1 MKHANISVFVPH
13 IGCPNRCSFCNQN
26 TISGSQSAPAPQEV
40 ERVCREF
47 LESGGGQ
54 RFKGELAF
62 FGGSFTAVPRE
73 YMESL
78 LQAAQPFLGE
88 GKIGGIRISTRPD
101 AVDKEILSLLKS
113 YGVTAIELG
122 AQSMDDQVLM
132 KNLRGHTAQDVEDAS
147 KLITEEGF
155 ELGLQMM
162 VGLYGD
168 TPEHCLNT
176 ARRLMA
182 LHPATVRIYPTVI
195 LKGTRL
201 EQLYQEGTYHPMNLE
216 EGISL
221 CSHLLE
227 MFTQAGIRVIRLG
240 LHASQN
246 VEQDMTAGLYHPAFR
261 ELCEGEIYL
270 RKALTELEKLG
281 NPKAAEIAVAEG
293 AVSKMVGQ
301 KRRNLQA
308 LAEQGTQANIIT
320 NCSLTLFEVKV
331 KPMGA

>member
-26 TISGSQSAPAPQEV
+26 TISGSQSAPTPQEV

-54 RFKGELAF
+54 RFEGELAF

-78 LQAAQPFLGE
+78 LRAVQPFLGE
-88 GKIGGIRISTRPD
+88 GKIRGIRISTRPD

-122 AQSMDDQVLM
+122 AQSMDDRVLM
-132 KNLRGHTAQDVEDAS
+132 KNLRGHTAQDVENAS
-147 KLITEEGF
+147 KLIMEEDF

-168 TPEHCLNT
+168 TPESCLNT
-176 ARRLMA
+176 ARRLIA
-182 LHPATVRIYPTVI
+182 LHPATVRLYPTVI
-195 LKGTRL
+195 LKGTGL
-201 EQLYQEGTYHPMNLE
+201 EQLYREGVYRPMNLE

-221 CSHLLE
+221 CSYLLE

-240 LHASQN
+240 LHASQG
-246 VEQDMTAGLYHPAFR
+246 VEQDMAAGLYHPAFR

-270 RKALTELEKLG
+270 RKALTELERLG
-281 NPKAAEIAVAEG
+281 NPQAAEITVAKG
-293 AVSKMVGQ
+293 AVSKMIGQ

-308 LAEQGTQANIIT
+308 LAERGIQAEIVT
-320 NCSLTLFEVKV
+320 DSSLLLFEVRV
-331 KPMGA
+331 KAIRA